1 MTGDIYC
8 KIVADNNVYY
18 KRLRTGINGLAI
30 IGTCTSALS
39 NYAVLTPRKLIAI
52 LHSITKK
59 TQRRHGLQIIF
70 IFFFTDEIKAV
81 RKLSTEFVQN
91 SNNSVINTAFV
102 YILVPFNDPSKH
114 LGKVKTKERH
124 YRSLDRTGTS

>member
-18 KRLRTGINGLAI
+18 QRLRD

-39 NYAVLTPRKLIAI
+39 NYVLTPRKLIAI
-52 LHSITKK
+52 LHSIMKK
-59 TQRRHGLQIIF
+59 TQRRHRLQIIF
-70 IFFFTDEIKAV
+70 IFFFFTDEINAV